1 MLPIHILRSLLNI
14 ATIGLSILDIR
25 VLYFVDTPSD
35 YSWYEG
41 YVYVILVFFGNI
53 LTNQFGRIK
62 SYAQVEAIAKNGELV
77 AVTGRTGTGKSSL
90 LLSICGEVEKTKG
103 TGGVHG
109 TITFMEQKPWI
120 LNDTIRNNIL
130 FGRKYDKE
138 HYNRVIEACAL
149 TEDIENWTRGDNTL
163 IGEHGINISGGQRTR
178 LSLARTVYS
187 KANIYVLDDPLSAV
201 DAHVR
206 RHILENV
213 IMNSGLL
220 EGKVRIIAI
229 NDEKLLP
236 YFHQVIRLEQGKAL
250 VTKQTPR
257 EYQIFAISS
266 HKEENIEENNDFDAS
281 ESQCSTDDIEGA
293 SQLSDKEDSDSDSD
307 SDEEFKLN
315 VNSAIDTR
323 EWNRWDNIRY
333 ALSICGI
340 PALIKLTLSG
350 FVGPVFGFIIGEFKI
365 NTLQS
370 NVDNNST
377 NNSAV
382 LRYLQMNMLERAID
396 TVFRTVTWFTKS
408 VLKICMLAQNQ
419 LYGHIIHSQELVT
432 YTDLAQTMIDNAF
445 SVIELPGRLFSFNDN
460 INAFRHFISMKHD
473 DDDFDKGTAIEQP
486 PASWPSSGKIE
497 FRNFSMKYHED
508 LEYALKNI
516 SLTISPGDKVG
527 IVGRTSA
534 GKTSLTRAL
543 FRLVDKKTCEG
554 SILIDG
560 HDIATVS
567 TSNLRPRLGTIL
579 QESTVFEGSFKRNLD
594 PLMEH
599 TIEDMWAALITCN
612 MNEFVEPKRDRTKE
626 RENIVYSDYEKTTIR
641 NIDIWNRE
649 WEESSWMRRIF
660 LWMFIHEP
668 MLSNQLDTDETH
680 GLEKDIDH
688 ISHLSDGQKQL
699 FSLCRLLMR
708 KYKIIVLDE
717 ATADVDLE
725 TDKKMQ
731 RLFRSKFKDCTVLTI
746 AHRLET
752 IMKSDKIIVMDKGR
766 VVEFGPPK
774 ELIKQGGHFSE
785 LVKVNDF

>member
-1 MLPIHILRSLLNI
+1 S
-14 ATIGLSILDIR
+14 
-25 VLYFVDTPSD
+25 
-35 YSWYEG
+35 
-41 YVYVILVFFGNI
+41 
-53 LTNQFGRIK
+53 
-62 SYAQVEAIAKNGELV
+62 
-77 AVTGRTGTGKSSL
+77 
-90 LLSICGEVEKTKG
+90 
-103 TGGVHG
+103 VHG

-130 FGRKYDKE
+130 FGRTYDKE
-138 HYNRVIEACAL
+138 HYNQVIEACAL
-149 TEDIENWTRGDNTL
+149 AEDIENWTRGDNTL
-163 IGEHGINISGGQRTR
+163 IGENGINISGGQRTR

-187 KANIYVLDDPLSAV
+187 KADIYVLDDPLSAV
-201 DAHVR
+201 DAHVK

-213 IMNSGLL
+213 IMDSGLL
-220 EGKVRIIAI
+220 GGKIRIIAV
-229 NDEKLLP
+229 NDEKLFP

-257 EYQIFAISS
+257 GYQPFAINS
-266 HKEENIEENNDFDAS
+266 HKEEKIEEDNDFNDS
-281 ESQCSTDDIEGA
+281 ESQCSNDDIEGA
-293 SQLSDKEDSDSDSD
+293 SQLSDKEDYGSDSG

-333 ALSICGI
+333 ALSICGL
-340 PALIKLTLSG
+340 PALITLMLSG
-350 FVGPVFGFIIGEFKI
+350 FVGPVFDFIIGGYKI

-370 NVDNNST
+370 NVDKDST
-377 NNSAV
+377 NSSAV
-382 LRYLQMNMLERAID
+382 LKYLQMSMLERAIN
-396 TVFRTVTWFTKS
+396 TVLSSVRNYVKSAVANTGLEAKISRIFIANLIHAPMSFFDSTTGAGLSSTFSESVDSVSSGIPNFILSGLSQALNVMLALYRVARAVTWFTES
-408 VLKICMLAQNQ
+408 VLQICMLAQNQ
-419 LYGHIIHSQELVT
+419 LYGHVIHSQELVT
-432 YTDLAQTMIDNAF
+432 YTGLAQTMIDNAF
-445 SVIELPGRLFSFNDN
+445 SVIELPERLFSFNDN
-460 INAFRHFISMKHD
+460 INTFRHFISMKHD
-473 DDDFDKGTAIEQP
+473 DDDTDKGTAIEQP

-497 FRNFSMKYHED
+497 FCNFSMKYNDD

-527 IVGRTSA
+527 IVGRTGA

-543 FRLVDKKTCEG
+543 FRLVSKKTCEG

-599 TIEDMWAALITCN
+599 TIEDMWAALIKCN
-612 MNEFVEPKRDRTKE
+612 MNEFVEPKRDRTKK
-626 RENIVYSDYEKTTIR
+626 RETIIYSDYEMTVMR
-641 NIDIWNRE
+641 DIDIWDRE
-649 WEESSWMRRIF
+649 WKESGWMKRIF
-660 LWMFIHEP
+660 LWMFIHKP
-668 MLSNQLDTDETH
+668 MLSSQLDTEETH
-680 GLEKDIDH
+680 GLDKNIDH

-725 TDKKMQ
+725 TDKEMQ
-731 RLFRSKFKDCTVLTI
+731 RLFRSKFEDCTVLTI

-752 IMKSDKIIVMDKGR
+752 IMNSDKIIVMDKGR
-766 VVEFGPPK
+766 VAEFGPPK
-774 ELIKQGGHFSE
+774 ELITQGGYFSE
-785 LVKVNDF
+785 LVKANDF

>member
-1 MLPIHILRSLLNI
+1 
-14 ATIGLSILDIR
+14 
-25 VLYFVDTPSD
+25 
-35 YSWYEG
+35 
-41 YVYVILVFFGNI
+41 
-53 LTNQFGRIK
+53 
-62 SYAQVEAIAKNGELV
+62 
-77 AVTGRTGTGKSSL
+77 GRTGTGKSSL

-103 TGGVHG
+103 TGSVHG

-138 HYNRVIEACAL
+138 YYNQVIEACAL

-163 IGEHGINISGGQRTR
+163 IGENGINVSGGQRTR

-187 KANIYVLDDPLSAV
+187 KADIYVLDDPLSSV
-201 DAHVR
+201 DAHVK

-220 EGKVRIIAI
+220 GGKIRIIAV
-229 NDEKLLP
+229 NDEKLFP

-257 EYQIFAISS
+257 GYQTFAINS
-266 HKEENIEENNDFDAS
+266 HKEETNEENNDFNAS
-281 ESQCSTDDIEGA
+281 ESQCSTEDIEGA
-293 SQLSDKEDSDSDSD
+293 SQLSDKEDYGSDYGSDSD

-333 ALSICGI
+333 ALSICGL
-340 PALIKLTLSG
+340 PALITLMLSG
-350 FVGPVFGFIIGEFKI
+350 FVGPVFDFIIGGYKI

-370 NVDNNST
+370 NVDKDST
-377 NNSAV
+377 NSSAV
-382 LRYLQMNMLERAID
+382 LKYLQMSMLERAIN
-396 TVFRTVTWFTKS
+396 TVLSSVRNYVKSAVANTGLEAKISRIFIANLIHAPMSFFDSTTGAGIEQTEYTIASFSAVIGQAVTWFTES
-408 VLKICMLAQNQ
+408 VLQICMLAQNQ
-419 LYGHIIHSQELVT
+419 LYGHVIHSQELVT
-432 YTDLAQTMIDNAF
+432 YTGLAQTMIDNAF
-445 SVIELPGRLFSFNDN
+445 SVIELPERLFSFNDN
-460 INAFRHFISMKHD
+460 INTFRHFISMKHD
-473 DDDFDKGTAIEQP
+473 DDDTDKGTAIEQP

-497 FRNFSMKYHED
+497 FCNFSMKYNDD

-527 IVGRTSA
+527 IVGRTGA

-543 FRLVDKKTCEG
+543 FRLVSKKTCEG

-599 TIEDMWAALITCN
+599 TIEDMWAALIKYN
-612 MNEFVEPKRDRTKE
+612 MNEFVEPKRDRTKK
-626 RENIVYSDYEKTTIR
+626 RENAVYSDYEMSVRRDIA
-641 NIDIWNRE
+641 IWNRE
-649 WEESSWMRRIF
+649 WKESGWIKRIF
-660 LWMFIHEP
+660 LWMFIHKP
-668 MLSNQLDTDETH
+668 MLSNQLDTEETH
-680 GLEKDIDH
+680 GLDKNIDH

-708 KYKIIVLDE
+708 KHKIIVLDE

-725 TDKKMQ
+725 TDKEMQ

-752 IMKSDKIIVMDKGR
+752 IMNSDKIIVMDKGR
-766 VVEFGPPK
+766 VAEFGPPK
-774 ELIKQGGHFSE
+774 ELITQGGYFSE
-785 LVKVNDF
+785 LVKANDF